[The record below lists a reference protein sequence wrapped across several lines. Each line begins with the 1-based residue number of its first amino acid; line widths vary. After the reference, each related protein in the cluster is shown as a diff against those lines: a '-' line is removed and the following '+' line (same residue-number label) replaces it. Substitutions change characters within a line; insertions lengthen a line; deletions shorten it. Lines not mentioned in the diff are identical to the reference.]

1 MIRKGTLSVLLA
13 VAWIGCAAI
22 AGTSPPKE
30 KALTGNWGGPHISLE
45 IAGETARIE
54 YDCAH
59 GTIDGPIALDR
70 EGRFEAAGTH
80 AAERGGP
87 MREGEEDPSQP
98 ARYRGKVMGKTLTLT
113 VTLIGSG
120 NGSGEEVGTFT
131 LTRDAA
137 ARLVK
142 CL

>member
-1 MIRKGTLSVLLA
+1 MIRNGILSVLL
-13 VAWIGCAAI
+13 VAAGIGCALAS
-22 AGTSPPKE
+22 TPQEEKKS
-30 KALTGNWGGPHISLE
+30 KALTGSWGGLHIRLE
-45 IAGETARIE
+45 VTGETARIE

-59 GTIDGPIALDR
+59 GTIDGPIVLDH

-87 MREGEEDPSQP
+87 VREGEEAPSQP
-98 ARYRGKVMGKTLTLT
+98 ARYRGKVTGRTLTLT
-113 VTLIGSG
+113 LILAS
-120 NGSGEEVGTFT
+120 SGEEVGTFT